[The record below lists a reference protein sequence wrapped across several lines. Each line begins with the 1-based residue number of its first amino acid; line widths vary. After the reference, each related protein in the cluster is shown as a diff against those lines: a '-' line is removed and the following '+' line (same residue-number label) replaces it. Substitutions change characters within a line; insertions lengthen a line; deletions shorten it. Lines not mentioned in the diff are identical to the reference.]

1 MKKTVIFIS
10 LASLT
15 ALVSCKKTETDTP
28 IRKQDPVF
36 TASILPTKTSID
48 TSNGKVSWEGDEE
61 ITITDAANVSVVYK
75 VASVSEGKATFTK
88 KEGETGSLGAGPYT
102 AVFGPSSLDAQ
113 VYSATAGN
121 LPMTASSATTT
132 LTFSVTCGLMEVTL
146 TKAGESISSVAV
158 SDGTHTYVLNCDV
171 SQDIESGKAF
181 YVALPAGDY
190 NKFIFTNARGGVCVK
205 TAKIGKEVAI
215 AANDIQPISFS
226 KLSFTYIVHNA
237 SELYDAIDASQSGDK
252 IMLASGTYTATKT
265 FAITKNITLEGGY
278 GANPV
283 IGDVPAPA
291 TVKAVLDGDGKYQV
305 MSITVPVVDGQ
316 SIVLSGI
323 AIQNG
328 LNNSTNGAGLFMN
341 QGTAVLN
348 YVDIMNNNGNKM
360 GIGFTVTGTSSHITF
375 RNCRIQ
381 GNTTTGNGAN
391 YVTGGAAVSIDNC
404 VFSGNSSGMGGG
416 LYVYNNNA
424 KSVSIQVFDSEFYN
438 NAATGYGGAICLRGD
453 GATSGVTLNIAN
465 STLYGNTSGTWGS
478 AIAVYGKTGGCTAT
492 ANVFSCTI
500 TGNTASGSH
509 GALVR
514 YNNYTTVNVYNSIIT
529 GNTCTTATDKAD
541 VSGTMTSINNVVGG
555 TSTDYLASSASSQ
568 SGSITKAFKV
578 KTDATTAG
586 MKVATLKGYYSG
598 GDTAFENA
606 LGYDQWGTER
616 TGTIVGA
623 CVTLDE

>member
-1 MKKTVIFIS
+1 MKKTIIFIA
-10 LASLT
+10 LVALT
-15 ALVSCKKTETDTP
+15 ALVSCKKAETDTA

-121 LPMTASSATTT
+121 VPMTASSATTT

-158 SDGTHTYVLNCDV
+158 SDGTHTYVLNCDMA
-171 SQDIESGKAF
+171 QDIESGKSF

-237 SELYDAIDASQSGDK
+237 SELYDAIDVSQSGDK

-291 TVKAVLDGDGKYQV
+291 TVKAVLDGNNQYRV
-305 MSITVPVVDGQ
+305 MSVNAPLVAGD
-316 SIVLSGI
+316 SIELSGI
-323 AIQNG
+323 VLQNGSFTGNAAGLIITQGNAIANHVTIQN
-328 LNNSTNGAGLFMN
+328 NTATEMGAGFVVTGAN
-341 QGTAVLN
+341 AKASFSNCIIANNTSGNNGSN
-348 YVDIMNNNGNKM
+348 YVYDGADVSFDKCVI
-360 GIGFTVTGTSSHITF
+360 
-375 RNCRIQ
+375 
-381 GNTTTGNGAN
+381 TGNQ
-391 YVTGGAAVSIDNC
+391 SK
-404 VFSGNSSGMGGG
+404 MGGG
-416 LYVYNNNA
+416 IYIYNNNA

-478 AIAVYGKTGGCTAT
+478 AIAVFGKTGGCTAT

-586 MKVATLKGYYSG
+586 MNVATLKGYYSG

>member
-1 MKKTVIFIS
+1 MKKTIVFIA
-10 LASLT
+10 LAALT
-15 ALVSCKKTETDTP
+15 ALVSCKKAETDTA

-88 KEGETGSLGAGPYT
+88 KDSETGSLGAGPYT

-113 VYSATAGN
+113 VYSTTAGN

-158 SDGTHTYVLNCDV
+158 SDGTHTYVLNCDTA
-171 SQDIESGKAF
+171 QDIESGKSF

-190 NKFIFTNARGGVCVK
+190 NKFIFTNASGGVCVK
-205 TAKIGKEVAI
+205 TAKTGKEVAI

-237 SELYDAIDASQSGDK
+237 SELYHAIDASQSGDK

-291 TVKAVLDGDGKYQV
+291 AVKAVLDGNNQYRV
-305 MSITVPVVDGQ
+305 MSVNAPLVAGD
-316 SIVLSGI
+316 SIELSGI
-323 AIQNG
+323 VLQNGSFTGNAAGLIITQGNVIANHVIIQNNAATAMG
-328 LNNSTNGAGLFMN
+328 AGFVVTGVNAKASFLNCIIADNTSGTNGS
-341 QGTAVLN
+341 N
-348 YVDIMNNNGNKM
+348 YVYDGAEVSFDKGVI
-360 GIGFTVTGTSSHITF
+360 
-375 RNCRIQ
+375 
-381 GNTTTGNGAN
+381 TGNE
-391 YVTGGAAVSIDNC
+391 SK
-404 VFSGNSSGMGGG
+404 MGGG
-416 LYVYNNNA
+416 IYIYNNNA
-424 KSVSIQVFDSEFYN
+424 QGVKIQITNSEISSN
-438 NAATGYGGAICLRGD
+438 TANAGRGGAIYLRGD
-453 GATSGVTLNIAN
+453 GANSGVTMNIAN
-465 STLYGNTSGTWGS
+465 CTLYGNSCTSWGA
-478 AIAVYGKTGGCTAT
+478 AIDVYSKTGYPAT
-492 ANVFSCTI
+492 ANIYSCTV
-500 TGNTASGSH
+500 TGNSTSYD
-509 GALVR
+509 GATIVAE
-514 YNNYTTVNVYNSIIT
+514 TVAATVNIYNSLVS
-529 GNTCTTATDKAD
+529 GNTTKTSKNNIYANN
-541 VSGTMTSINNVVGG
+541 GTVNQQSCINGG
-555 TSTDYLASSASSQ
+555 TVSDYLASTASSKD
-568 SGSITKAFKV
+568 GFLTKAFKV
-578 KTDATTAG
+578 KTAATTAG
-586 MKVATLKGYYSG
+586 MNVASIKGYYSG
-598 GDTAFENA
+598 GDTAFGNA